1 MPQMTLQGLVERTGK
16 FVSIFV
22 NDMPVMAE
30 IRVENQIPFLATLG
44 VERFEEPF
52 RINLTPEDVA
62 GIVEDESGN
71 LSSNIRL
78 DKVVPR

>member
-1 MPQMTLQGLVERTGK
+1 MPQMTLQGLVERCGK
-16 FVSIFV
+16 YVGV
-22 NDMPVMAE
+22 YVDDMPVMTE
-30 IRVENQIPFLATLG
+30 IRVENQIPFLITLG
-44 VERFEEPF
+44 VEKFEDPF

-78 DKVVPR
+78 NRVVPR